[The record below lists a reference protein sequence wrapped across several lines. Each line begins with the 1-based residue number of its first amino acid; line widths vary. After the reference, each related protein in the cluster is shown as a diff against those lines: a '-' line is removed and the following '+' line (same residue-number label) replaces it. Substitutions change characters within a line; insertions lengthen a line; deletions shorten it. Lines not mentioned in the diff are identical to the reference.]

1 LYELQLQSQE
11 QATSSPR
18 TPESHRKLWQKSK
31 ITSLDI
37 PHESFIGSILGGQ
50 FQLQG
55 VRCQDDYLDIY
66 SVTNPDGVS
75 FEAQAYSLSGL
86 STKLLQARKRRM
98 KRLHQSKNFVC
109 EIEQAGKR
117 FLIIDLKRSDAE
129 LKNLSRKVDPQVQV
143 WTSKKEFPDLAAGGC
158 RNFSSDSVSE
168 VVSKFVNLEQY
179 NIKKL
184 QDTDL
189 ALSSR
194 PPSRHSLN
202 LLYSRSSYAEVAS
215 KGIENETSSKTPKG
229 VKQRQRRQRKREGKI
244 PQGSVALPDRLIG
257 KRFSC

>member
-1 LYELQLQSQE
+1 LYELQSQSQE
-11 QATSSPR
+11 HATSSPR

-66 SVTNPDGVS
+66 SVTNPDGLS

-129 LKNLSRKVDPQVQV
+129 LKNLSRKVDPHVQV
-143 WTSKKEFPDLAAGGC
+143 WMSQKEFPDLAASRR

-168 VVSKFVNLEQY
+168 ARSKFTNLEQY
-179 NIKKL
+179 NIKKS
-184 QDTDL
+184 QDTDA

-194 PPSRHSLN
+194 PPSSLN
-202 LLYSRSSYAEVAS
+202 SMSSRSSYAEVVS
-215 KGIENETSSKTPKG
+215 KGLENETSSKTRKG
-229 VKQRQRRQRKREGKI
+229 VKQRQRRQRKREAKDT
-244 PQGSVALPDRLIG
+244 QGLSR
-257 KRFSC
+257 SS

>member
-1 LYELQLQSQE
+1 MTL
-11 QATSSPR
+11 
-18 TPESHRKLWQKSK
+18 
-31 ITSLDI
+31 LDI

-55 VRCQDDYLDIY
+55 VRCQNDYLDIY
-66 SVTNPDGVS
+66 SITDPDGLS

-86 STKLLQARKRRM
+86 STKLLQARKRRI

-129 LKNLSRKVDPQVQV
+129 LKNLSRKVDSHVQV
-143 WTSKKEFPDLAAGGC
+143 WMSQNEFPDLAASRC
-158 RNFSSDSVSE
+158 HIFSSNSVSE
-168 VVSKFVNLEQY
+168 MVGKFVNLEQY

-184 QDTDL
+184 QDTDS

-194 PPSRHSLN
+194 PPSSLN
-202 LLYSRSSYAEVAS
+202 SLSSRSSYAEVAS
-215 KGIENETSSKTPKG
+215 KGLENETNSKTRKG
-229 VKQRQRRQRKREGKI
+229 VKQRQRRQRKREGKDT
-244 PQGSVALPDRLIG
+244 PGLSRSF
-257 KRFSC
+257 R